1 MCYDLMHALA
11 SARLSDLYM
20 YPRPFDI
27 PFGIQT
33 VVETG
38 YEWEQYVFGGLI
50 TTKRPDILQNKC

>member
-1 MCYDLMHALA
+1 MHALA